1 MTNLFYRNPR
11 LLILTIV
18 LASVAGLLSM
28 VTLPRLEDPRL
39 VKRNALV
46 LTSFPGASADRVES
60 LVTKKIEDQLRQV
73 EAIKFIDSTS
83 RANISVVQVELHEHL
98 TEVQVEQQWS
108 RIRDKVGDAKPDF
121 PDGVGEPELNLED
134 TEVDAFTMV
143 VGLVW
148 EPAEAG
154 IVQPEIVPYAV
165 LRRKAEI
172 LQDRLRNLSG
182 TKQVELY
189 GNPGEELSVA
199 VDAGKL
205 ANLNISAQDIAAVL
219 SASDSKQAAGRMR
232 GERSDLQ
239 IEVAGRFE
247 TLDRIREIPV
257 RVGATGQSLRLG
269 DLAEVR
275 KTIASPP
282 AELAFLSGKPAVVV
296 AARMDGAQRIDTWRA
311 KVGDVLSSFQE
322 ELPATVRLQ
331 TLFDQSIYVE
341 RRLVGLFWNLL
352 LSTALVIAVT
362 IWLMGIRS
370 ALVVGLALPLTSL
383 MVLAAMNFFGL
394 PLHQMSVTGLII
406 ALGLMIDNAIIVV
419 DEVRHHLSVGL
430 PAAEAVARTVRYLAV
445 PLLGSTLTTM
455 FSFAPIAQMPGGAGE
470 FVGPIALSVIFAL
483 GSSLVLAL
491 TVVPAL
497 MAFAEERF
505 DVLDRLPAGWLRD
518 GYRNDALAARYQHFL
533 GWSMARPALTMA
545 ISAALP
551 FAGFLMATRLSE
563 QFFPPA
569 EREQFQIQM
578 MLPNEASLRLT
589 AETTQRARDLL
600 MQDPDV
606 LDVHWFAGKNAPK
619 FYYNMLAGDN
629 DSSFYAQAMVELHS
643 GDNYFDTIN
652 RLQMRMDSAFP
663 GSQMIARQLEQ
674 GPPFAAPVEMYL
686 YGADLQQLHS
696 YGEQLRSI
704 LASVPGVTHT
714 RTSLQEGLPKLSF
727 QANDTELRLAGLSPT
742 EVATQLQTGLEGS
755 IGGSLLEATEQL
767 PVRVRVSAEDRASVG
782 AVGGLHFVTQA
793 GGVVRMAPASALG
806 EFHLLPVTAAIT
818 RRDGLRVNKVRGYL
832 QAGLLPSQVLAE
844 YERRI
849 AAAGLQLPQG
859 LRMEV
864 GGESKE
870 RNDAVGNLL
879 SSIGILVVLMV
890 GTLVLSL
897 GSFRLMAL
905 IFMIAG
911 LSAGT
916 GFVGL
921 WLFGYPFGFTAIV
934 GIMGLIG
941 LAINTAII
949 VITGIGEDAA
959 ARAGNS
965 EAIRRVV
972 MRNTRHIL
980 ATTVTTIIGFLPLLV
995 AGGGFW
1001 PPMAIAICGGV
1012 LGGMLLG
1019 LLFAPAAYMLL
1030 AQWRRTPAQDTT
1042 VALAADA
1049 QT

>member
-1 MTNLFYRNPR
+1 MKNLFYRNPR
-11 LLILTIV
+11 LLILTLI
-18 LASVAGLLSM
+18 LATVAGLLSM
-28 VTLPRLEDPRL
+28 FTLPRLEDPRL
-39 VKRNALV
+39 IKRSALV
-46 LTSFPGASADRVES
+46 ITSFPGAPADRVES
-60 LVTKKIEDQLRQV
+60 LVTKKIEDQLREV
-73 EAIKFIDSTS
+73 ESIKFLDSTS
-83 RANISVVQVELHEHL
+83 RAGISVVQVELREDL

-108 RIRDKVGDAKPDF
+108 RIRDKVGDAQPDL
-121 PDGVGEPELNLED
+121 PVGASEPELNLED

-154 IVQPEIVPYAV
+154 VLRTDTVPYAV

-172 LQDRLRNLSG
+172 LQDRLRNVSG

-189 GNPGEELSVA
+189 GNPGEELLVE

-205 ANLNISAQDIAAVL
+205 ANLNVSAQDIATVL
-219 SASDSKQAAGRMR
+219 SASDPKQAAGLMR

-247 TLDRIREIPV
+247 TVDRIREIPV

-269 DLAEVR
+269 DLADVR

-282 AELAFLSGKPAVVV
+282 AELAFLSGKPALVV
-296 AARMDGAQRIDTWRA
+296 AARMDGAQRIDSWRA
-311 KVGDVLSSFQE
+311 KVGAVLNEFQG
-322 ELPATVRLQ
+322 ELPGTVRLQ
-331 TLFDQSIYVE
+331 TLFDQNIYVA
-341 RRLVGLFWNLL
+341 RRLEGLFWNFLM
-352 LSTALVIAVT
+352 STALVIAVT
-362 IWLMGIRS
+362 LWMMGARS

-383 MVLAAMNFFGL
+383 MVLAAMNFYGL

-419 DEVRHHLSVGL
+419 DEVRHHMAHGMS
-430 PAAEAVARTVRYLAV
+430 PADAVSRTVGYLAV

-455 FSFAPIAQMPGGAGE
+455 FSFGPIALMPGGAGE

-483 GSSLVLAL
+483 GSSLLLAL
-491 TVVPAL
+491 SVVPAL
-497 MAFAEERF
+497 IAYAEER
-505 DVLDRLPAGWLRD
+505 LTILNRLPAGWLRD
-518 GYRNDALAARYQHFL
+518 GYRNEALADRYGRFL
-533 GWSMARPALTMA
+533 SWAMARPALAMA
-545 ISAALP
+545 LSAALP
-551 FAGFLMATRLSE
+551 LVGFVLATRLNE

-578 MLPNEASLRLT
+578 MLPNEAALRLT

-600 MQDPDV
+600 LQDPAV

-629 DSSFYAQAMVELHS
+629 DSAFYAQAMVELRS
-643 GDNYFDTIN
+643 GEDYFNTIN

-674 GPPFAAPVEMYL
+674 GPPFNAPVEMYL
-686 YGADLQQLHS
+686 YGADLEQLHA

-704 LASVPGVTHT
+704 LASVPGITHT

-727 QANDTELRLAGLSPT
+727 EANDTELRLAG
-742 EVATQLQTGLEGS
+742 
-755 IGGSLLEATEQL
+755 L

-793 GGVVRMAPASALG
+793 GGTVRMAPASALG
-806 EFHLLPVTAAIT
+806 EFRLLPVTAAIT

-832 QAGLLPSQVLAE
+832 QAGMLPSQALAE
-844 YERRI
+844 YQRRI

-870 RNDAVGNLL
+870 RDDAVGNLL
-879 SSIGILVVLMV
+879 SSVGILVVLMV

-897 GSFRLMAL
+897 GSFRLMGL
-905 IFMIAG
+905 IFTIAG
-911 LSAGT
+911 LSAGS

-921 WLFGYPFGFTAIV
+921 WLFGYPFGFTAII

-949 VITGIGEDAA
+949 VLTGIGESDA
-959 ARAGNS
+959 ARAGDPD
-965 EAIRRVV
+965 AVQQVV
-972 MRNTRHIL
+972 LRNTRHIL
-980 ATTVTTIIGFLPLLV
+980 ATTVTTIIGFLPLLI

-1019 LLFAPAAYMLL
+1019 LLFAPGAYLLL
-1030 AQWRRTPAQDTT
+1030 ARNRRSARRDAT
-1042 VALAADA
+1042 VALPVGA
-1049 QT
+1049 QS